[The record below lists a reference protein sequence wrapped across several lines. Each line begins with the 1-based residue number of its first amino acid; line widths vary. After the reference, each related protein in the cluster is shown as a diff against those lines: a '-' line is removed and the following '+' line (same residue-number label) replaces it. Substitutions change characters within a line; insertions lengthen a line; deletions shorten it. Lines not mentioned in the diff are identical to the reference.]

1 MSFDKIFYGPP
12 NSGAH
17 GIGALGVDI
26 SSKSLYV
33 STRNGWE
40 LAASANPPIAT
51 DSALGVVEP
60 DGTTITVTSGGVI
73 SAVGGGGSGALTQ
86 IGKVVVGSPVPS
98 IAFNA
103 IPGSY
108 TNLQLIIN
116 GQSSSN
122 VGSQDDVHATFNSDS
137 SADYDM
143 TFLVGNGSSAVSS
156 QLTAQ
161 DYFIVATLNNVATT
175 GKAGCVNC
183 LILSYTGTAFYKEI
197 MCNQHFWN
205 AGSFLQ
211 PMLVSADWNSTDA
224 ITSISLVLNSGSNFV
239 AGTTAT
245 LYGMQ

>member
-1 MSFDKIFYGPP
+1 
-12 NSGAH
+12 
-17 GIGALGVDI
+17 
-26 SSKSLYV
+26 LYV

-86 IGKVVVGSPVPS
+86 IGQVVVGSPVPS

-122 VGSQDDVHATFNSDS
+122 VPVHTDDVHATFNADS

-143 TFLVGNGSSAVSS
+143 TFLVGTGSAAVSS
-156 QLTAQ
+156 QLAAQ
-161 DYFIVATLNNVATT
+161 DYLIVATLNNVATT
-175 GKAGCVNC
+175 GKAGCGNVLNFVVC
-183 LILSYTGTAFYKEI
+183 TGTAFYKEI
-197 MCNQHFWN
+197 MCNQHYWS
-205 AGSFLQ
+205 AGSVLQ
-211 PMLVSADWNSTDA
+211 PTLVSADWNSTDA
-224 ITSISLVLNSGSNFV
+224 ITSIALVLASGSNFV